1 MVIIAS
7 DQLCRADDTGT
18 TLDTYPTSQTLK
30 QAAMKKPLQID
41 IPDDE
46 FEGVRQDEQQEMQ
59 V

>member
-46 FEGVRQDEQQEMQ
+46 FEGQHD
-59 V
+59 

>member
-1 MVIIAS
+1 MVIITS
-7 DQLCRADDTGT
+7 DQLCRADDT